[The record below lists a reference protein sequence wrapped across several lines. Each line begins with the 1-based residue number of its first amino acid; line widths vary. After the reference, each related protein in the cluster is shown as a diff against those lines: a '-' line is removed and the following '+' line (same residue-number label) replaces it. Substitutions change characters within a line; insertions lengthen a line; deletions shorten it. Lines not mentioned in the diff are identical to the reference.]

1 MNKITLNGGVLIIG
15 SLYWED
21 SDLRKKWRNEF
32 IDFPNY
38 QHIALPIRYGRI
50 SNTRNCTYTMVYSS
64 DCKPVQQ
71 IGQGLVVPFRG
82 NPVDTQEL
90 ERQTKMMIDA
100 EHNTT
105 VDFDRYNWS
114 WGALGIAVNPK
125 WNAETAANLEMKR
138 QLLASWST
146 HFGKGFNTEEYRVG
160 NEEPILS
167 KKGELLID
175 WKEEM
180 NDFDFVIGTAVKPE
194 LKNYPDPTQIV
205 VRMKVN
211 EYDTYFNKNT
221 ESGIMTFQDTSIREL
236 LENK

>member
-1 MNKITLNGGVLIIG
+1 
-15 SLYWED
+15 
-21 SDLRKKWRNEF
+21 
-32 IDFPNY
+32 
-38 QHIALPIRYGRI
+38 
-50 SNTRNCTYTMVYSS
+50 
-64 DCKPVQQ
+64 
-71 IGQGLVVPFRG
+71 
-82 NPVDTQEL
+82 
-90 ERQTKMMIDA
+90 MMIDA

-125 WNAETAANLEMKR
+125 WNAQTAANLEMKR
-138 QLLASWST
+138 QLLALWST
-146 HFGKGFNTEEYRVG
+146 HFSKGFNPQEYRVG
-160 NEEPILS
+160 NEDPILS
-167 KKGELLID
+167 RKGELLID

-194 LKNYPDPTQIV
+194 LKNYPDPAQIV